1 MPLLFSYG
9 SLRREDVQIAT
20 FGRPLA
26 RRPDELVGFDLVPAD
41 RSGTGHANV
50 VPGAVDSRVAG
61 FVFEISDAELTSA
74 DEYERRD
81 GYTRV
86 AGPLRSGQ
94 TSWVYVSRS
103 TT

>member
-1 MPLLFSYG
+1 VPLLFSYG
-9 SLRREDVQIAT
+9 SLRRGDVQIAT
-20 FGRPLA
+20 FGRLLEG
-26 RRPDELVGFDLVPAD
+26 RPDELLGFELVPAD

-50 VPGAVDSRVAG
+50 VRAAAERRVAG
-61 FVFEISDAELTSA
+61 IVFQVRDAELA
-74 DEYERRD
+74 AVDEYERRD

-86 AGPLRSGQ
+86 TGTLSSGQ